1 MYDLFSKADNLKM
14 VERIKKI
21 DPSSKASWGK
31 MDAAGMLFHLQE
43 PIRVSLGKLKL
54 KRGLVGILFG
64 KMALKQVLSDK
75 PFKKSVPTSK
85 EFKPRGSYDLE
96 KEKEKLIQLVASLAE
111 KDPDAISS
119 EPHPF
124 FGKLTSGQWNT
135 ITWKHLDHHLT
146 QFGA

>member
-1 MYDLFSKADNLKM
+1 MKSLFNKEDNSEMIARIGKINADSEPL
-14 VERIKKI
+14 
-21 DPSSKASWGK
+21 WGK

-43 PIRVSLGKLKL
+43 PIRVSLGELKL
-54 KRGLVGILFG
+54 KRGFLGILFG

-75 PFKKSVPTSK
+75 PFRKGVPTSD
-85 EFKPRGSYDLE
+85 EFKPSGKYDLDA
-96 KEKEKLIQLVASLAE
+96 EKEKLVKLVSELAV
-111 KDPDAISS
+111 KGPKAISK

-124 FGKLTSGQWNT
+124 FGTLTPEEWSI